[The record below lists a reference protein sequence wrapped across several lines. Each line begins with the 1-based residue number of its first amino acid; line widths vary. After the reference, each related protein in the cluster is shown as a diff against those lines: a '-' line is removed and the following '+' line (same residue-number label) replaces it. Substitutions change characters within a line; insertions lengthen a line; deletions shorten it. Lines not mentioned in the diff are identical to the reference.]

1 MATMIIDNR
10 KVEFTDEKNVLEVVR
25 KAGIDLPT
33 FCYYSELSI
42 YGACRMC
49 IVEDK
54 WGGVFTSCSQIPKDG
69 MAISTQT
76 PKLRKYRKTILEL
89 LLSNHDRDCTSCN
102 ITGRCD
108 LQKLARRFGLDE
120 IRFGELDK
128 KLPIDDSSH
137 SIVRNPNKCI
147 YCGDCVRVCEE
158 VQGIGALSFTHRGS
172 NLRISPAFNKTI
184 SEVNCV
190 DCGQCRTVCPT
201 AAITVKDERDEFW
214 HLLGDKNKRIV
225 AQIAPAVRV
234 ALGERFGLKA
244 GEVTIGRIVAA
255 LKMVGVDEV
264 YDTAFAADMTVI
276 EESNEF
282 IERLTN
288 NENLPLFTSC
298 CPGWV
303 KFAGNRY
310 PELENNISSCKSP
323 QQMFGAV
330 VKEYYKGK
338 DIEDGKETV
347 MISIM
352 PCTAKKAEAARPE
365 FEVDNIRD
373 VDLVITTNEL
383 ARIIKEMGIVF
394 DELEDESFDMPFGLA
409 SGSGIIFGATG
420 GVTEAVVTRL
430 LKSKPDHTEKQV
442 IFKDVRGMENI
453 KESVFT
459 VDGREVKVAI
469 VHGLKNADD
478 LIKMIKSGDRH
489 YDFIEVMACPG
500 GCVSGGGQPAP
511 ADIEMRKERAMGLYK
526 IDRTSF
532 IKSSENN
539 PIATRIFEEL
549 LKDKKHLIHVH
560 SRQDEDLVSKEE

>member
-1 MATMIIDNR
+1 MGTMIIDNR
-10 KVEFTDEKNVLEVVR
+10 KVEFNDEKNVLEVVR

-54 WGGVFTSCSQIPKDG
+54 RGNIFTSCSQIPKEG
-69 MAISTQT
+69 MEIYTQT

-108 LQKLARRFGLDE
+108 LQKLARRFGIEE

-128 KLPIDDSSH
+128 KLPIDNSSH

-158 VQGIGALSFTHRGS
+158 VQGVGALSFTHRGS

-201 AAITVKDERDEFW
+201 GAITVKDDREKFW
-214 HLLGDKNKRIV
+214 EAIGDKNKRVI

-234 ALGERFGLKA
+234 ALGERFGLEA
-244 GEVTIGRIVAA
+244 GEVTIGKIISA
-255 LKMVGVDEV
+255 LKMIGVDEV

-276 EESNEF
+276 EEGNEF
-282 IERLTN
+282 IERLTSG
-288 NENLPLFTSC
+288 ENLPLFTSC

-303 KFAGNRY
+303 KFAENKY
-310 PELENNISSCKSP
+310 PELANNISSCKSP

-330 VKEYYKGK
+330 VKEYYKKK
-338 DIEDGKETV
+338 DIEDNKETV
-347 MISIM
+347 MVSIM
-352 PCTAKKAEAARPE
+352 PCTAKKAEAARSD
-365 FEVDNIRD
+365 FEVNGIRD

-394 DELEDESFDMPFGLA
+394 EELEDESFDMPFGMA

-430 LKSKPDHTEKQV
+430 LKKKPDHTEKQI
-442 IFKDVRGMENI
+442 IFKDVRGLDNI
-453 KESVFT
+453 KESIFS
-459 VDGREVKVAI
+459 VDGKEVRVAI

-478 LIKMIKSGDRH
+478 LIKMIKSGERH

-511 ADIEMRKERAMGLYK
+511 VNTEMRKQRAKGLYK

-539 PIATRIFEEL
+539 PIVSNILEDM

-560 SRQDEDLVSKEE
+560 K

>member
-1 MATMIIDNR
+1 MGTMMIDNR
-10 KVEFTDEKNVLEVVR
+10 KVEFSDEKNVLEVVR

-49 IVEDK
+49 IVEDQ
-54 WGGVFTSCSQIPKDG
+54 WGNIFTSCSQIPRDG
-69 MAISTQT
+69 MEILTQT
-76 PKLRKYRKTILEL
+76 PKLRRYRKTILEL

-108 LQKLARRFGLDE
+108 LQKLSRRFGIEE

-128 KLPIDDSSH
+128 KLPIDDSSQ
-137 SIVRNPNKCI
+137 SIIRNPNKCI

-201 AAITVKDERDEFW
+201 GAITVKDDREVFW
-214 HLLGDKNKRIV
+214 NVVGDQKKRVI

-234 ALGERFGLKA
+234 ALGERFGMEA
-244 GEVTIGRIVAA
+244 GEVTIGKIITA
-255 LKMVGVDEV
+255 LKMIGVDEV

-276 EESNEF
+276 EESDEF
-282 IERLTN
+282 IERLSSG
-288 NENLPLFTSC
+288 ENLPLFTSC

-303 KFAGNRY
+303 KFAENRY
-310 PELENNISSCKSP
+310 PELKGNISSCKSP

-330 VKEYYKGK
+330 VKEYYKEK
-338 DIEDGKETV
+338 DREDGKETIMV
-347 MISIM
+347 SVM
-352 PCTAKKAEAARPE
+352 PCTAKKSEAARPE
-365 FEVDNIRD
+365 FEIHGIKD
-373 VDLVITTNEL
+373 VDMVITTQEL

-394 DELEDESFDMPFGLA
+394 EELEDESFDMPFGMA

-430 LKSKPDHTEKQV
+430 LKDKPDHTEKQV
-442 IFKDVRGMENI
+442 IFKEVRGMNNI
-453 KESVFT
+453 KESVFS
-459 VDGREVKVAI
+459 VDGKEVRVAI

-478 LIKMIKSGDRH
+478 LIKRIKSGEKH

-500 GCVSGGGQPAP
+500 GCISGGGQPAP
-511 ADIEMRKERAMGLYK
+511 VNVEMRKQRAKGLYK

-539 PIATRIFEEL
+539 PIASDLFKNL

-560 SRQDEDLVSKEE
+560 KE

>member
-1 MATMIIDNR
+1 MGTMIIDNR
-10 KVEFTDEKNVLEVVR
+10 KVEFENEKNVLEVIR

-54 WGGVFTSCSQIPKDG
+54 WGNIFTSCSQIPKDG
-69 MAISTQT
+69 MNISTQT
-76 PKLRKYRKTILEL
+76 PRIRRYRKNILEL
-89 LLSNHDRDCTSCN
+89 LLSSHERDCTSCN

-108 LQKLARRFGLDE
+108 LQKLARRFGIEE

-128 KLPIDDSSH
+128 KQPIDNSSH

-158 VQGIGALSFTHRGS
+158 VQGVGALSFTHRGS
-172 NLRISPAFNKTI
+172 DLRISPAFNKTI

-190 DCGQCRTVCPT
+190 DCGQCRISCPT
-201 AAITVKDERDEFW
+201 GAITVKDDREAFW
-214 HLLGDKNKRIV
+214 DVVWDKKKRV
-225 AQIAPAVRV
+225 VVQIAPAVRV
-234 ALGERFGLKA
+234 ALGERFGMEA
-244 GEVTIGRIVAA
+244 GEVTIGKIVAS
-255 LKMVGVDEV
+255 LKMIGVDEV

-282 IERLTN
+282 VERLTSG
-288 NENLPLFTSC
+288 ENLPLFTSC

-303 KFAGNRY
+303 KFAENRY

-330 VKEYYKGK
+330 VKEYYKEK
-338 DIEDGKETV
+338 DIEDGKETIMV
-347 MISIM
+347 SIM
-352 PCTAKKAEAARPE
+352 PCTAKKAEAAREE
-365 FEVDNIRD
+365 FEINGVKD
-373 VDLVITTNEL
+373 VDIVITTNEL

-394 DELEDESFDMPFGLA
+394 DELEDESLDMPFGLA
-409 SGSGIIFGATG
+409 SGAGIIFGATG

-430 LKSKPDHTEKQV
+430 LKDKPDHTEKQV

-453 KESVFT
+453 KESVFS
-459 VDGREVKVAI
+459 VDGKDVRVAI

-478 LIKMIKSGDRH
+478 LIKMIKAGEKH

-500 GCVSGGGQPAP
+500 GCVSGGGQPSP
-511 ADIEMRKERAMGLYK
+511 VDGDLRRERAKGLYK

-539 PIATRIFEEL
+539 PIVSRLFEDM

-560 SRQDEDLVSKEE
+560 K

>member
-1 MATMIIDNR
+1 MGTMIIDNK
-10 KVEFTDEKNVLEVVR
+10 KVEFTDEKNVLEVIR
-25 KAGIDLPT
+25 KTGIDLPT

-54 WGGVFTSCSQIPKDG
+54 WGNTFTSCSQLPKEG
-69 MAISTQT
+69 MTIWTQT
-76 PKLRKYRKTILEL
+76 PKLRKYRKNILEL
-89 LLSNHDRDCTSCN
+89 LLSSHDRDCTSCN

-108 LQKLARRFGLDE
+108 LQKLARRFGIEE

-158 VQGIGALSFTHRGS
+158 VQGVGALSFTHRGS
-172 NLRISPAFNKTI
+172 NLRISPAFDKSI

-190 DCGQCRTVCPT
+190 DCGQCRTSCPT
-201 AAITVKDERDEFW
+201 GAITVKDDREAFW
-214 HLLGDKNKRIV
+214 NAVADKNKRVV

-234 ALGERFGLKA
+234 ALGERFGMKA
-244 GEVTIGRIVAA
+244 GEVTIGKIVAS
-255 LKMVGVDEV
+255 LKMAGVDEV

-276 EESNEF
+276 EESQEF
-282 IERLTN
+282 VERLTSG
-288 NENLPLFTSC
+288 ENLPLFTSC

-303 KFAGNRY
+303 KFAENKY

-330 VKEYYKGK
+330 VKEHYKEK
-338 DIEDGKETV
+338 DKEDGKETIMV
-347 MISIM
+347 SVM
-352 PCTAKKAEAARPE
+352 PCTAKKAEAAREE
-365 FEVDNIRD
+365 FEVDGIRD
-373 VDLVITTNEL
+373 VDIVITTNEL
-383 ARIIKEMGIVF
+383 ARIIKEIGIVF
-394 DELEDESFDMPFGLA
+394 DELEDESLDMPFGLA
-409 SGSGIIFGATG
+409 SGAGIIFGATG

-430 LKSKPDHTEKQV
+430 LKDKPDHAEKEV
-442 IFKDVRGMENI
+442 IFKNVRGMENI
-453 KESVFT
+453 KESIFT

-478 LIKMIKSGDRH
+478 LIKMIKSGERH

-500 GCVSGGGQPAP
+500 GCVSGGGQPSP
-511 ADIEMRKERAMGLYK
+511 VNTELRRDRAKGLYK
-526 IDRTSF
+526 IDRKSF

-539 PIATRIFEEL
+539 PIVSRLFEDM

-560 SRQDEDLVSKEE
+560 KK

>member
-1 MATMIIDNR
+1 MGTMIIDNR
-10 KVEFTDEKNVLEVVR
+10 KVEFNGEKNVLEVVR

-49 IVEDK
+49 IVEDNRGK
-54 WGGVFTSCSQIPKDG
+54 IFTSCSQTPRDG
-69 MAISTQT
+69 MVIFTQT
-76 PKLRKYRKTILEL
+76 PKLRRYRKTILEL

-108 LQKLARRFGLDE
+108 LQKLARRFGVEE
-120 IRFGELDK
+120 IRFGELNK
-128 KLPIDDSSH
+128 KLPIDNSSH

-158 VQGIGALSFTHRGS
+158 VQGVGALSFTHRGS
-172 NLRISPAFNKTI
+172 DLRISPAFNKSI

-190 DCGQCRTVCPT
+190 SCGQCRTSCPT
-201 AAITVKDERDEFW
+201 GAITVKDDRDEFW
-214 HLLGDKNKRIV
+214 NVIGDKNKRV
-225 AQIAPAVRV
+225 VVQIAPAVRV
-234 ALGERFGLKA
+234 ALGERFGLDA
-244 GEVTIGRIVAA
+244 GDITIGKIVSA
-255 LKMVGVDEV
+255 LKMIGVDEV
-264 YDTAFAADMTVI
+264 YDTAFAADLTVI

-282 IERLTN
+282 VERFTN
-288 NENLPLFTSC
+288 EENLPLFTSC
-298 CPGWV
+298 CPAWV
-303 KFAGNRY
+303 KFAENRY
-310 PELENNISSCKSP
+310 PELENNISTCKSP

-330 VKEYYKGK
+330 VKEYYKNK
-338 DIEDGKETV
+338 DKEDGKETIMV
-347 MISIM
+347 SIM

-365 FEVDNIRD
+365 FEVDGVKD
-373 VDLVITTNEL
+373 VDIVITTNEL

-394 DELEDESFDMPFGLA
+394 EELEDESFDMPFGLA

-430 LKSKPDHTEKQV
+430 LKDKPDHSEKKV
-442 IFKDVRGMENI
+442 IFKDVRGMNNI
-453 KESVFT
+453 KEAIFN
-459 VDGREVKVAI
+459 VDDREVRIAI
-469 VHGLKNADD
+469 VHGLKNADN
-478 LIKMIKSGDRH
+478 LIRMIKSGEKH

-511 ADIEMRKERAMGLYK
+511 VNTEMRKQRAKGLYK

-539 PIATRIFEEL
+539 PIASQLFEDM
-549 LKDKKHLIHVH
+549 LKDKKNLIHVH
-560 SRQDEDLVSKEE
+560 KH